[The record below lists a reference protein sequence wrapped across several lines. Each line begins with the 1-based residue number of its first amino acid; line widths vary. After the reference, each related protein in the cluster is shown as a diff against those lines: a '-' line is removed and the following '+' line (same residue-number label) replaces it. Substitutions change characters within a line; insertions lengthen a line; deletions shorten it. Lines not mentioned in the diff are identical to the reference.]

1 MKYYAVAEIEV
12 TDPGWVRDYLAEVT
26 AIVERRGGRYLAR
39 TSRVQKI
46 EGRRAQPPT
55 FLIIEWPSKDAADAF
70 YECEEYRPFRE
81 SRRRGARN
89 EFVLVAGED
98 EVGAARIDG

>member
-1 MKYYAVAEIEV
+1 
-12 TDPGWVRDYLAEVT
+12 L
-26 AIVERRGGRYLAR
+26 
-39 TSRVQKI
+39 
-46 EGRRAQPPT
+46 
-55 FLIIEWPSKDAADAF
+55 LIIEWPCKEVADAF
-70 YECEEYRPFRE
+70 YGCEEYRPYRE

>member
-1 MKYYAVAEIEV
+1 
-12 TDPGWVRDYLAEVT
+12 L
-26 AIVERRGGRYLAR
+26 
-39 TSRVQKI
+39 
-46 EGRRAQPPT
+46 
-55 FLIIEWPSKDAADAF
+55 LIIEWPCKEVGDAF
-70 YECEEYRPFRE
+70 YGCEEYRPYRE